1 MLFKDLTDSP
11 SGLGY
16 IYRGLELHTA
26 PGRKVLLNSMMFT
39 RASDIRS
46 ELEKVEAFHRVL
58 GSKVEIEHLKGILCT
73 VRDVYGT
80 IQRISDASSV
90 DDIELFEIKDLSFTA
105 VQLSQALSSLGINA
119 FQIPDMTGIISILDP
134 EGLKLRSFYIYDAY
148 SKELAKLRVEIRK
161 GEDVNG
167 AERQLELLAKA
178 DEAENRIR
186 FALSARLKPLAPRM
200 KKTLDMI
207 GSIDLALAKAELMQK
222 YSLVIPEFS
231 EDGHSTYKGMFH
243 PQVADSIAQK
253 GLSFT
258 AIDID
263 FGRGVSLII
272 GANMGGKT
280 VVLKMLALC
289 QQMCQFGFPVP
300 AASARIALKNN
311 LFFSIGD
318 DQDIERGLSSFAA
331 EMLSI
336 NGILEH
342 LENEKE
348 QIDRETGRGL
358 EILASGNGTLALV
371 DEPARTTNPIEGK
384 ALVEALVKMLGEYNV
399 DAVITT
405 HYNIDCQAEARWRV
419 SGLRDGKMD
428 YRLVTTST
436 NDIPHEA
443 VMVARSLNINERWI
457 GLAQEILNGKQ

>member
-26 PGRKVLLNSMMFT
+26 PGRKVLMNSSMFT
-39 RASDIRS
+39 RLSDIKN
-46 ELEKVEAFHRVL
+46 ELERVAEFHNAL
-58 GSKVEIEHLKGILCT
+58 DSKVEIEHLKGILCT

-105 VQLSQALSSLGINA
+105 VQLSQALSNIGIKA

-148 SKELAKLRVEIRK
+148 SKELAKLRTEIRK
-161 GEDVNG
+161 GEGVNG
-167 AERQLELLAKA
+167 AEKQLELLAKA
-178 DEAENRIR
+178 DEAENKIR

-207 GSIDLALAKAELMQK
+207 GSIDLALAKAELMRK
-222 YSLVIPEFS
+222 YSLVMPEFA
-231 EDGHSTYKGMFH
+231 EDGHTVYKGMFH

-289 QQMCQFGFPVP
+289 QQMFQFGFPVP
-300 AASARIALKNN
+300 AAQARIALKNN

-318 DQDIERGLSSFAA
+318 EQDMEKGLSSFAA

-336 NGILEH
+336 NGILVH
-342 LENEKE
+342 LENEKAE
-348 QIDRETGRGL
+348 IERQSGRGL
-358 EILASGNGTLALV
+358 EIQASGNGTLALI

-405 HYNIDCQAEARWRV
+405 HYNVECDAQARWRV
-419 SGLRDGKMD
+419 SGLRDGRMD
-428 YRLVTTST
+428 YRLVTTSS

-457 GLAQEILNGKQ
+457 QMAQDILNGNN